1 MSNFLALSPPKTE
14 KVRPKIS
21 SADKLTSINLKVI
34 EANKILKENFLFDKK
49 QLAERAKQLEKTD
62 RKKEESELETPPET
76 SETKSAKG
84 LGIKMPKSK
93 FLDGVKNFIFTVLI
107 GFAATRLLK
116 FLPAMVKLLKPLAAI
131 ANFFLKVG
139 GVIVK
144 ALIAFLDAGVKAF
157 DFTRNAV
164 KKTFGEDG
172 VKKFDSFVGNLSK
185 FLNLVMTV
193 GMTAAA
199 VSMAMADQS
208 MGDGK
213 PNRKPRRIKPKF
225 DPKDVK
231 DRAKNIRRIRR
242 QKKLQ
247 KLAKRFKPVTKFLSK
262 LAPKS
267 LLSKGQDI
275 FEMGKTFVTKK
286 YKKISKAVVNKF
298 NQVTKGVSNAVSGL
312 NKKVQEQIAKRI
324 LEPFKK
330 VLEPV
335 IKPAK
340 NLFDSLMKQIMKIPG
355 LDKIL
360 KKIGVTSLSDAPKI
374 ASKFGAKALPWI
386 GGLFNLLFAYDRFAN
401 GDVIGGLI
409 ETVSG
414 GLDIAGLFPA
424 SMALDAYLFGR
435 DLIPEIMG
443 AEQAIINAIPGLAPL
458 EKTASNIVSK
468 LPDLGALTK
477 MITGEAKKE
486 EAVAKE
492 GNESLQPINL
502 GDGNNLD
509 TSMLETEASYEGNKT
524 ETVMIGGEEQEVDMG
539 DDGFMTDDQVEEFSQ
554 GDGGSSDDTTNDL
567 AYKNGG

>member
-21 SADKLTSINLKVI
+21 SADKLTSINLKVV

-62 RKKEESELETPPET
+62 RQEEESELETPPET
-76 SETKSAKG
+76 SETKPAKG

-144 ALIAFLDAGVKAF
+144 SLIAFLDAGVKAF

-172 VKKFDSFVGNLSK
+172 VKKFDSFIGNLSK

-213 PNRKPRRIKPKF
+213 PKPKRKIKSKF

-231 DRAKNIRRIRR
+231 NRAKNIKRIRR
-242 QKKLQ
+242 QKQLQ
-247 KLAKRFKPVTKFLSK
+247 KLTKRFKPVTNFLSN
-262 LAPKS
+262 LAPKN
-267 LLSKGQDI
+267 LLSKGKDI

-286 YKKISKAVVNKF
+286 YKQISKAVVNKF
-298 NQVTKGVSNAVSGL
+298 NQVTKGVSNAISGL

-360 KKIGVTSLSDAPKI
+360 KKIGLTSLGDAPKI

-414 GLDIAGLFPA
+414 GLDIAGIFPA

-435 DLIPEIMG
+435 DMFPSIMEG
-443 AEQAIINAIPGLAPL
+443 EQKVLDAIPGLAPL

-486 EAVAKE
+486 ETVAKE
-492 GNESLQPINL
+492 GTESLQPINL
-502 GDGNNLD
+502 GDSKNLD
-509 TSMLETEASYEGNKT
+509 TSTLETEASYEGNKT
-524 ETVMIGGEEQEVDMG
+524 ETVMIGGEEQEVEIG
-539 DDGFMTDDQVEEFSQ
+539 DDGFMTDDQIEEFSQ

-567 AYKNGG
+567 SYKNGG